1 MVVDTTEEP
10 NGDPVC
16 MEKRIFIF
24 TWDIRE
30 FPYQRCQDIWRKFPV
45 SSLHRTI

>member
-1 MVVDTTEEP
+1 VRLAAKKNCRESNVAFMVVDTTEEP

-24 TWDIRE
+24 T
-30 FPYQRCQDIWRKFPV
+30 
-45 SSLHRTI
+45 